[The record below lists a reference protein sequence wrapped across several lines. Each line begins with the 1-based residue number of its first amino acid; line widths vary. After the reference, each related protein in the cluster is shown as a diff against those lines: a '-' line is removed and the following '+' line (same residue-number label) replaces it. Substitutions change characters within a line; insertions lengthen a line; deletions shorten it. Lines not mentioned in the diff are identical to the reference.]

1 MAAPWGAIIQA
12 IDHAMGRMKHGAEA
26 GVRVAGSQRGGS
38 AQNTVTGAGTATGGG
53 GGKPIDE
60 KDTSQSQMQTPD
72 TENQVQ
78 EAQEAQAQEMPETS
92 GEGQEGNSEIGANVS
107 ETGEAAGESGGAGG
121 MPDIGSM
128 GGSAGGESAGAGE
141 AAGGASA
148 AGGIGG
154 GIGGAGAS
162 GSGAS
167 GAGAGM
173 GAGAA
178 GGAGAGAGAAGAAEG
193 AAAKGAG
200 KGGGAAGVWGAIR
213 EWAINAGKGVS
224 NAGAIATGN
233 KAVYSDNGK
242 NENKGIQSLGSGT
255 PGGTGSNKATGDE
268 ALSAGKDMSMAVGGG
283 TEEIGK
289 DAGGGK
295 TLSDANTKNST
306 NISSETDEN
315 TKGNGKAGAIMS
327 GAKKWAEGA
336 SKGFANAGAIATGNK
351 AAYTYAA
358 QDTGEATNS
367 IDQQK
372 AKEWAEKVWEN
383 RRNKKEDASKTSD
396 K

>member
-12 IDHAMGRMKHGAEA
+12 IDHAAGRMKHGAEA

-92 GEGQEGNSEIGANVS
+92 GEGQEGNSEIGSNAS

-154 GIGGAGAS
+154 SIGGA
-162 GSGAS
+162 GAS

-178 GGAGAGAGAAGAAEG
+178 GGAGAGAGAAEG

-200 KGGGAAGVWGAIR
+200 KGGGAGGVWAAIR
-213 EWAINAGKGVS
+213 EWAINAGKGVA

-233 KAVYSDNGK
+233 KAVYSENGK

-315 TKGNGKAGAIMS
+315 TEGKGKAGAIMS

-351 AAYTYAA
+351 AAYSYTA

>member
-1 MAAPWGAIIQA
+1 MGA
-12 IDHAMGRMKHGAEA
+12 
-26 GVRVAGSQRGGS
+26 
-38 AQNTVTGAGTATGGG
+38 
-53 GGKPIDE
+53 
-60 KDTSQSQMQTPD
+60 
-72 TENQVQ
+72 
-78 EAQEAQAQEMPETS
+78 S
-92 GEGQEGNSEIGANVS
+92 G
-107 ETGEAAGESGGAGG
+107 
-121 MPDIGSM
+121 
-128 GGSAGGESAGAGE
+128 AGAG
-141 AAGGASA
+141 
-148 AGGIGG
+148 
-154 GIGGAGAS
+154 
-162 GSGAS
+162 

-173 GAGAA
+173 GAGM
-178 GGAGAGAGAAGAAEG
+178 GAGAAEG
-193 AAAKGAG
+193 AAAKGASKGAG
-200 KGGGAAGVWGAIR
+200 KGGGGAAVWAAIR
-213 EWAINAGKGVS
+213 DWAINAGKGVS

-233 KAVYSDNGK
+233 KAVYTEDGK

-255 PGGTGSNKATGDE
+255 KGGTGSNKATGDE

-283 TEEIGK
+283 TEELGK

-306 NISSETDEN
+306 NISSETD
-315 TKGNGKAGAIMS
+315 GNAEGKGKAGAIMS

-351 AAYTYAA
+351 AAYSYTT

-383 RRNKKEDASKTSD
+383 RRNKKEDAPKTSD

>member
-12 IDHAMGRMKHGAEA
+12 IDHAAGRMKHGAEA

-72 TENQVQ
+72 TENQIQ

-92 GEGQEGNSEIGANVS
+92 GEGQEGNSEIGSNAS

-128 GGSAGGESAGAGE
+128 GGSGGESAGAGE

-154 GIGGAGAS
+154 AGAS
-162 GSGAS
+162 GA
-167 GAGAGM
+167 

-178 GGAGAGAGAAGAAEG
+178 GGAGAGMGAGAAGAAEG

-200 KGGGAAGVWGAIR
+200 KGGGAGGVWAAIR

-315 TKGNGKAGAIMS
+315 TEGKGKAGAIMS

-351 AAYTYAA
+351 AAYTYSA